1 MRTPLL
7 PALLSILATAATL
20 PAQGIIV
27 PDRCRGECGIP
38 LPNALPIESVT
49 LDVKIEGQVATT
61 HVTQLFRNE
70 TGATLEGTYFFPIPT
85 SASVTEFAIWDGSRR
100 LAGEVR
106 PREEARRI
114 YDSIVRRRRDPG
126 LLEYAGENLFQASI
140 FPINPRSTK
149 KLELTYTQVLRAE
162 NGSVGYRYPL
172 GIGRNAA
179 PVERLSGRVEVRA
192 PSSLRTVYSPS
203 HSVDVRREPGGR
215 RAVATWEAGRGA
227 ERRDFQLFYGLAD
240 RDVGLSL
247 FTYREPGKDGY
258 FLLLLSPS
266 DEATQ
271 REYAAKDVVYV
282 LDTSGSMED
291 EGKMEKARRA
301 LLFGVRGLRPQ
312 DRFNVIS
319 FAGETRRMETGLIAA
334 DRAGRERGIAFVEG
348 LRAVGGTN
356 INDALTEALAQFP
369 RGRGDRTRLLVFLTD
384 GIPTVGETDAD
395 KIVDN
400 ARRTRVDGVR
410 VFTFGVG
417 YDVNTRLLDRVA
429 AENGGTAE
437 YVEPRE
443 DLEAKVSSFFD
454 KVNHPVLSNVALDM
468 GGVRTDLVYPRAL
481 PDLFR
486 GTQLALVGRYRNE
499 RELRDVTLRLSGNAS
514 PTHTFAY
521 PGLRFPLRA
530 EEHDFLPRLWATRR
544 VGWLMEQIR
553 SNGESRELRDEVVE
567 LGTRHGIVT
576 PYTSFLALEPGAGER
591 PPVVRGMQDLVPPEP
606 VRPGDFTGQGMAGG
620 VARGVETGVAQSTNA
635 PPPPAVMEAPPPVV
649 VTGVGAVQQSKRAR
663 AQQEVVSL
671 EGVSANSAEGG
682 AVRHV
687 GGKTFYLRAG
697 VWTDSELKPETRLPE
712 TTLRFGS
719 DEYFDLLRRTPA
731 LARFFSLGERVAV
744 VWDGRVYRTTG
755 EPSR

>member
-1 MRTPLL
+1 MRTRLVL
-7 PALLSILATAATL
+7 ALLCILAPAATL

-27 PDRCRGECGIP
+27 PERCRVECGIP

-61 HVTQLFRNE
+61 HVTQVFRNE

-85 SASVTEFAIWDGSRR
+85 SASVTEFAIWDGDRR

-114 YDSIVRRRRDPG
+114 YDAIVRRRIDPG

-149 KLELTYTQVLRAE
+149 KLELTYTQVLKAE

-203 HSVDVRREPGGR
+203 HAVDVRREPGGR
-215 RAVATWEAGRGA
+215 RAVATWESSRGA

-266 DEATQ
+266 EDVAQ

-282 LDTSGSMED
+282 LDTSGSMQDED
-291 EGKMEKARRA
+291 KMEKARRA

-334 DRAGRERGIAFVEG
+334 DRAGRERGVAFVQG

-356 INDALTEALAQFP
+356 IDDAMTEALAQFP
-369 RGRGDRTRLLVFLTD
+369 RDGGGRTRLLVFLTD

-395 KIVDN
+395 RIVEN
-400 ARRTRVDGVR
+400 ARRNRVEGVR

-417 YDVNTRLLDRVA
+417 YDVHTRLLDRVA

-443 DLEAKVSSFFD
+443 DLEAKVSAFFD

-514 PTHTFAY
+514 PRHTFAY

-553 SNGESRELRDEVVE
+553 TNGESRELRDEVVE

-576 PYTSFLALEPGAGER
+576 PYTSFLALEPGAGGR
-591 PPVVRGMQDLVPPEP
+591 PPVVRGFQDLVPPP
-606 VRPGDFTGQGMAGG
+606 SPPGDLSGQGRAGG
-620 VARGVETGVAQSTNA
+620 VAPGVQVM
-635 PPPPAVMEAPPPVV
+635 PPPPSAPMPPPAAEPAPVV
-649 VTGVGAVQQSKRAR
+649 VTGAGAVQQSKRTR
-663 AQQEVVSL
+663 AQQEAITL
-671 EGVSANSAEGG
+671 EGAAVNTANGT
-682 AVRHV
+682 VRHV
-687 GGKTFYLRAG
+687 GSKTFYLRGG
-697 VWTDSELKPETRLPE
+697 VWTDAELKPETRLPE

-719 DEYFDLLRRTPA
+719 EEYFDLLRRTPE

-744 VWDGRVYRTTG
+744 VWDGRVYRVTAA
-755 EPSR
+755 PVR

>member
-1 MRTPLL
+1 MRTRLL
-7 PALLSILATAATL
+7 LALLSILATAGTL
-20 PAQGIIV
+20 PGQAIIV
-27 PDRCRGECGIP
+27 PDRCRRECGIP
-38 LPNALPIESVT
+38 LPNALPVESVT

-61 HVTQLFRNE
+61 HVTQVFRNQ

-85 SASVTEFAIWDGSRR
+85 SASVTEFAIWDGDRR

-203 HSVDVRREPGGR
+203 HAVDVRREPGGR
-215 RAVATWEAGRGA
+215 RAVATWESRRGA

-258 FLLLLSPS
+258 FLLLLSPRE
-266 DEATQ
+266 DVAR

-282 LDTSGSMED
+282 LDTSGSMQDED
-291 EGKMEKARRA
+291 KMEKARRA

-334 DRAGRERGIAFVEG
+334 DRAGRERGVAFVEG

-369 RGRGDRTRLLVFLTD
+369 REDGGRTRLLVFLTD

-395 KIVDN
+395 RIVEN

-499 RELRDVTLRLSGNAS
+499 RELQNVTLRLSGNAS
-514 PTHTFAY
+514 PRHTFAY

-553 SNGESRELRDEVVE
+553 TSGESRELRDEVVE

-591 PPVVRGMQDLVPPEP
+591 PPVVRGFQDLVPPQP
-606 VRPGDFTGQGMAGG
+606 SVRVEDFSGQGRAGG
-620 VARGVETGVAQSTNA
+620 AARRVEAGVAQSA
-635 PPPPAVMEAPPPVV
+635 EAPPPQDLVAV
-649 VTGVGAVQQSKRAR
+649 SGAEAVQQSKRTR
-663 AQQEVVSL
+663 AQQEVISL
-671 EGVSANSAEGG
+671 EGLTATSADG

-719 DEYFDLLRRTPA
+719 DEYFDLLGRTPA

-755 EPSR
+755 EPAR

>member
-1 MRTPLL
+1 
-7 PALLSILATAATL
+7 
-20 PAQGIIV
+20 
-27 PDRCRGECGIP
+27 
-38 LPNALPIESVT
+38 
-49 LDVKIEGQVATT
+49 
-61 HVTQLFRNE
+61 
-70 TGATLEGTYFFPIPT
+70 
-85 SASVTEFAIWDGSRR
+85 VTEFAIWDGSRR

-369 RGRGDRTRLLVFLTD
+369 RERGGRTRLLVFLTD

-468 GGVRTDLVYPRAL
+468 GGVRTPGVSARPPRPLPRNAAGAGGPLPQRARAAGRDAAAERKRIAHAHLRVPGAPLSPARGGARLPSAALGDAARGLADGADPQQRREPRAAR
-481 PDLFR
+481 R
-486 GTQLALVGRYRNE
+486 GGGAGDAARH
-499 RELRDVTLRLSGNAS
+499 RDAVHLL
-514 PTHTFAY
+514 
-521 PGLRFPLRA
+521 
-530 EEHDFLPRLWATRR
+530 
-544 VGWLMEQIR
+544 
-553 SNGESRELRDEVVE
+553 
-567 LGTRHGIVT
+567 
-576 PYTSFLALEPGAGER
+576 PGAGAR
-591 PPVVRGMQDLVPPEP
+591 RG
-606 VRPGDFTGQGMAGG
+606 RAAAG
-620 VARGVETGVAQSTNA
+620 
-635 PPPPAVMEAPPPVV
+635 
-649 VTGVGAVQQSKRAR
+649 RAR
-663 AQQEVVSL
+663 HA
-671 EGVSANSAEGG
+671 GPG
-682 AVRHV
+682 AP
-687 GGKTFYLRAG
+687 GARA
-697 VWTDSELKPETRLPE
+697 
-712 TTLRFGS
+712 
-719 DEYFDLLRRTPA
+719 
-731 LARFFSLGERVAV
+731 
-744 VWDGRVYRTTG
+744 TG
-755 EPSR
+755 